1 MIYAYKRNGGIFMI
15 QLIASDM
22 DGTLLPPYT
31 SEVSERAK
39 EQIRRL
45 IEHGIL
51 FCPASGRQYT
61 CMKKLFAPLGD
72 RIPYI
77 CENGAAVIV
86 GGEPIAIAPLDKTW
100 GRRLMQEIMDHPCNE
115 IQTNVVHTC
124 YLQPKDPSYLDLMN
138 GVGNHNTVVD
148 DIFTTLEEDLLKIS
162 IYCPEGVSSEYLQ
175 HIQDTYGHVF
185 QILQG
190 SSHFI
195 DATAKGI
202 NKAWGMAHLAEYL
215 AIPTEDI
222 IAMGDHNN
230 DIELLQLVGHP
241 VAMANGLPRV
251 QALAE
256 RVIDKVED
264 FLDELLQDLDK
275 Q

>member
-1 MIYAYKRNGGIFMI
+1 MI

-22 DGTLLPPYT
+22 DGTLLAPYT
-31 SEVSERAK
+31 SEVSAQAK
-39 EQIRRL
+39 AQIDRL
-45 IEHGIL
+45 IRHGIL
-51 FCPASGRQYT
+51 FCPASGRQYP
-61 CMKKLFAPLGD
+61 CLKMMFEPLGD

-86 GGEPIAIAPLDKTW
+86 GGEAIATAPLDKVR
-100 GRRLMQEIMDHPCNE
+100 GRQLMQEIMDHPCNE

-124 YLQPKDPSYLDLMN
+124 YLQPKSQEYLDLMN

-162 IYCPEGVSSEYLQ
+162 VYCPDGVTPEYLA
-175 HIQDTYGHVF
+175 HLQDTYGDVF
-185 QILQG
+185 QVLQ
-190 SSHFI
+190 SSANFI

-202 NKAWGMAHLAEYL
+202 NKGWGMARLAEYL

-230 DIELLQLVGHP
+230 DMEVLQLVGHP
-241 VAMANGLPRV
+241 IAMAGGLSHV
-251 QALAE
+251 QQIAE
-256 RVIDKVED
+256 KVIVKVED
-264 FLDELLQDLDK
+264 FLDDLITAIEQNREEEFMQK
-275 Q
+275 K

>member
-1 MIYAYKRNGGIFMI
+1 MI

-22 DGTLLPPYT
+22 DGTLLAPYT

-39 EQIRRL
+39 MQIDRL
-45 IEHGIL
+45 IQHGIL
-51 FCPASGRQYT
+51 FCPASGRQYP
-61 CMKKLFAPLGD
+61 CLKMMFEPLGD

-77 CENGAAVIV
+77 CENGAAVV
-86 GGEPIAIAPLDKTW
+86 VHGEAIATAPLDKIW
-100 GRRLMQEIMDHPCNE
+100 GRKLMEEIMAHPCHE

-124 YLQPKDPSYLDLMN
+124 YLQPKSQAYLDLMN

-148 DIFTTLEEDLLKIS
+148 DIFTTLDEDLLKIS
-162 IYCPEGVSSEYLQ
+162 IYCPEGVSSEYLTHLQ
-175 HIQDTYGHVF
+175 NTYGHIF
-185 QILQG
+185 QVLQ
-190 SSHFI
+190 SSANFI

-202 NKAWGMAHLAEYL
+202 NKGWGMARLAEYL

-230 DIELLQLVGHP
+230 DMEMLQLVGYP
-241 VAMANGLPRV
+241 IAMAGGLPHV
-251 QALAE
+251 QALGE

-264 FLDELLQDLDK
+264 FLDALLEALDNH
-275 Q
+275 QEEAFMGRT

>member
-1 MIYAYKRNGGIFMI
+1 MI

-31 SEVSERAK
+31 SDVSEQAK
-39 EQIRRL
+39 QQIGQL
-45 IEHGIL
+45 IEHGVL
-51 FCPASGRQYT
+51 FCPASGRQYP
-61 CMKKLFAPLGD
+61 CLKRMFAPLED

-86 GGEPIAIAPLDKTW
+86 NGKPIAIAPMDKTW
-100 GRRLMQEIMDHPCNE
+100 SRKLMKEIMEHPCNE

-124 YLQPKDPSYLDLMN
+124 YLQPKTQSYLDLMN

-162 IYCPEGVSSEYLQ
+162 IYCPEGASPEYLK

-185 QILQG
+185 QIIQG
-190 SSHFI
+190 SHHFI
-195 DATAKGI
+195 DITAKNI

-215 AIPTEDI
+215 AIPTEDM
-222 IAMGDHNN
+222 IAIGDHNN
-230 DIELLQLVGHP
+230 DIEILQLVGHP
-241 VAMANGLPRV
+241 VAMSNGIPQV
-251 QALAE
+251 QELAE
-256 RVIDKVED
+256 RVIDRVED
-264 FLDELLQDLDK
+264 YLDELLMAMDIK
-275 Q
+275 

>member
-1 MIYAYKRNGGIFMI
+1 MI

-39 EQIRRL
+39 KQIDRL
-45 IEHGIL
+45 IRQGIL
-51 FCPASGRQYT
+51 FCPASGRQYP
-61 CMKKLFAPLGD
+61 CLKMMFEPLGD

-86 GGEPIAIAPLDKTW
+86 AGEVIASAPLDKVW
-100 GRRLMQEIMDHPCNE
+100 ARKLMQEIMDHPSNE

-124 YLQPKDPSYLDLMN
+124 YLQPKTQSYLDLMN
-138 GVGNHNTVVD
+138 GVGNHNTVVE

-162 IYCPEGVSSEYLQ
+162 VYCPDGVTPEFVQ
-175 HIQDTYGHVF
+175 HLEDTYGHVF

-190 SSHFI
+190 SSHFV

-202 NKAWGMAHLAEYL
+202 NKGWGMKHLSEYL

-222 IAMGDHNN
+222 LAMGDHNN
-230 DIELLQLVGHP
+230 DLEILQLVGHP
-241 VAMANGLPRV
+241 IAMANGLPHI
-251 QALAE
+251 QAIAH
-256 RVIDKVED
+256 RVITKVED
-264 FLDELLQDLDK
+264 FLDEFMDELSY
-275 Q
+275 

>member
-1 MIYAYKRNGGIFMI
+1 MI

-22 DGTLLPPYT
+22 DGTLLAPYT

-39 EQIRRL
+39 QQIDQL
-45 IEHGIL
+45 IQHGIL
-51 FCPASGRQYT
+51 FCPASGRQYP
-61 CMKKLFAPLGD
+61 CLKKMFEPLGD

-86 GGEPIAIAPLDKTW
+86 AGEPIAIAPLDKIW
-100 GRRLMQEIMDHPCNE
+100 GRKLMQEIMDHPCNE

-124 YLQPKDPSYLDLMN
+124 YLQPKTQPYLDLMN
-138 GVGNHNTVVD
+138 GVGNHNTVVE

-162 IYCPEGVSSEYLQ
+162 VYCPDGVTPEYLQ
-175 HIQDTYGHVF
+175 HLQDTYGHVF

-190 SSHFI
+190 SANFV

-202 NKAWGMAHLAEYL
+202 NKAWGMKHLSEYL
-215 AIPTEDI
+215 AIPVEDI
-222 IAMGDHNN
+222 LAMGDHNN
-230 DIELLQLVGHP
+230 DLEILQLVGHP
-241 VAMANGLPRV
+241 IAMANGLPHI
-251 QALAE
+251 QDIAE

-264 FLDELLQDLDK
+264 YLDELLDTLSV
-275 Q
+275 